1 MARTRTLIQ
10 GMPQARGNRVKN
22 FPPPP
27 PFLPPCHCMFCLG
40 NACAAPP
47 RSLRKKPRQGSQA
60 TGKGQGT
67 HPTQTKGGKTKPHSL
82 HDRHGPHQ
90 DSFSQSKWRQVDHLN
105 LEHRGKLPLRL
116 PISSRSVA
124 ISARPAHHPG
134 GAAGNQT
141 YHDKPQECSDVFV
154 AVTGATKVH
163 KRKKGKYRT
172 CPPPPPPSGAHPQS
186 PSSFILV
193 SIQKSGGGG
202 REEQDA
208 NASFF
213 RRRPTERQGHGV
225 PGAVACPFFARR
237 LPVHGSTHPRAA
249 TCARIDLMIPI
260 SRSVTYYRSTAN
272 A

>member
-172 CPPPPPPSGAHPQS
+172 CPPPPPHLGHTPKARARS
-186 PSSFILV
+186 SSFPSKKV
-193 SIQKSGGGG
+193 EAGEG
-202 REEQDA
+202 RSKMQM
-208 NASFF
+208 
-213 RRRPTERQGHGV
+213 HL
-225 PGAVACPFFARR
+225 FFAGAPRKGKGMGCR
-237 LPVHGSTHPRAA
+237 GPWHALFLRGGSLFMAAHTRARPP
-249 TCARIDLMIPI
+249 ARALI
-260 SRSVTYYRSTAN
+260 
-272 A
+272 